1 MNWYVLIATAYLAG
15 LTEFVC
21 LCHEAP
27 VARDEPVEQF
37 RSPQMLV
44 E

>member
-1 MNWYVLIATAYLAG
+1 MHWYAVIAAAYLAG

-27 VARDEPVEQF
+27 LAEDDPLDALRDV
-37 RSPQMLV
+37 
-44 E
+44 